1 MAVKL
6 VEDNNLILFN
16 IKNLIALLTG
26 ACRLPDGAFL
36 WKYRRDG

>member
-16 IKNLIALLTG
+16 IKNLIALHTG
-26 ACRLPDGAFL
+26 ACPSLEGNVSSLR
-36 WKYRRDG
+36 